1 MSMRQP
7 VPAASLPAL
16 SQALA
21 DPTADRRI
29 ELLRCV
35 ARGGSISQ
43 AARETGIS
51 YKAAWQAIDTLSNL
65 SGTELVRR
73 TVGGAGGGGAQI
85 TEHGE
90 QLLALAD
97 ALAQARAQVIRQ
109 QKGAP
114 GLTHA
119 LGLRTS
125 MRNQLPCVVDGIDT
139 ASDGDPAVLVRLRTA
154 GGAPLGAS
162 VTRESADLL
171 GLASGVSVLVMCKAM
186 AVRIQPVHLAAQRRA
201 SAGSAAGPCVLPGRV
216 DRVAPGGQRDEVVL
230 ALAGGGQWVGFA
242 ERAGALV
249 PGQAA
254 EARMDTAALVIGLAA

>member
-1 MSMRQP
+1 MSRRQP
-7 VPAASLPAL
+7 AAATTLPAL

-21 DPTADRRI
+21 DPTADKRV

-43 AARETGIS
+43 AARATGIS

-65 SGTELVRR
+65 SGRTLVDR

-85 TEHGE
+85 TEHGK

-109 QKGAP
+109 LSGAAS
-114 GLTHA
+114 LTHA

-125 MRNQLPCVVDGIDT
+125 MRNQLPCVVDGVH
-139 ASDGDPAVLVRLRTA
+139 ALSEGDPAVLVRLHTA
-154 GGAPLGAS
+154 GGVRLDAS

-171 GLASGVSVLVMCKAM
+171 GLAPGSAVLVMCKAM
-186 AVRIQPVHLAAQRRA
+186 AVGIHPLGERTLPRVERSGQ
-201 SAGSAAGPCVLPGRV
+201 CVLPGRV
-216 DRVAPGGQRDEVVL
+216 DRVAPGGQRNEVVL

-242 ERAGALV
+242 ERPVALV
-249 PGQAA
+249 SGHAA
-254 EARMDTAALVIGLAA
+254 EARMDPAALVIGLAG